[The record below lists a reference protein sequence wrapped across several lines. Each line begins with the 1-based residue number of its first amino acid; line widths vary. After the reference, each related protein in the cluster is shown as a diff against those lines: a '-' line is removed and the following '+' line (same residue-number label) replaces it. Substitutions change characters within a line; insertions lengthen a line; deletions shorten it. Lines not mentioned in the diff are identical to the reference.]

1 MQLSTRQTRVFM
13 LASLLSSGKPV
24 ASSRILASLDCSEPT
39 LTRALKELRESWSAE
54 IKYSRLTHC
63 YQLTEP
69 GILDKKSLRH
79 INEALKLN
87 AELQQSETVSRVFLD
102 KEKKKAVSLSLRM
115 SVLRKID
122 QVVRLSETTRS
133 DAVEMLVESGLDE
146 LIEKLVLKKNEL
158 KRQ

>member
-1 MQLSTRQTRVFM
+1 M

-63 YQLTEP
+63 YQLTAP
-69 GILDKKSLRH
+69 GKLDKKSLRH

-87 AELQQSETVSRVFLD
+87 AERQQSETVSRVFLD

-146 LIEKLVLKKNEL
+146 LIARLREVKK
-158 KRQ
+158 

>member
-13 LASLLSSGKPV
+13 LASLLSNGKPV

-69 GILDKKSLRH
+69 GKLDKKSLRH

-146 LIEKLVLKKNEL
+146 LIERLRHNKE
-158 KRQ
+158 

>member
-63 YQLTEP
+63 YQLTNA
-69 GILDKKSLRH
+69 GKLDKKSLRH
-79 INEALKLN
+79 INDALKLN

-146 LIEKLVLKKNEL
+146 LIARIRNK
-158 KRQ
+158 

>member
-69 GILDKKSLRH
+69 GKLDKKSLRH

-146 LIEKLVLKKNEL
+146 LIEKLRLEKK
-158 KRQ
+158 KA